1 MLVRTPPC
9 QDAWES
15 RSPPALLPALLWS
28 RGNTAALDEAL
39 ESHPAAR
46 SCAEP
51 CPDQHLRPQSHGKAK
66 ALLPALSHPPWLSIW
81 FQNLP
86 LPSCR
91 AAHPSST
98 GSDGAVTPSVSM
110 RSHTHRCCA
119 SVRAQRVP
127 QLETLLLD
135 GQFKAIICDFMIP

>member
-1 MLVRTPPC
+1 MPGNHGLLLLCC
-9 QDAWES
+9 QLCSGAEGTQ
-15 RSPPALLPALLWS
+15 RLLMRLLS
-28 RGNTAALDEAL
+28 LIQRPGPVLNLAQINTSD
-39 ESHPAAR
+39 
-46 SCAEP
+46 
-51 CPDQHLRPQSHGKAK
+51 LRAMAKAK
-66 ALLPALSHPPWLSIW
+66 ALLLALSHPPWLSIW

-86 LPSCR
+86 LPSWG

-127 QLETLLLD
+127 QLETLLLE
-135 GQFKAIICDFMIP
+135 GQFKVTIRDFMIP